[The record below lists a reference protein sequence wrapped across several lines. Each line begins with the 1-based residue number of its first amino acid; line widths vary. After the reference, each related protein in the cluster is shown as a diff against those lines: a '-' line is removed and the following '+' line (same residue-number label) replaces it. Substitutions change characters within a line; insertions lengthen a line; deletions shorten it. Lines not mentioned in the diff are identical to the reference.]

1 MSIDISSAIPVVNP
15 IEIRINKEEDSQIVK
30 AVEESSES
38 RDSELQLNREGSA
51 GIIRDNSAGVGDTY
65 TTTGELI
72 RESRGGSG
80 RGNKNMSI
88 DMRI

>member
-1 MSIDISSAIPVVNP
+1 MSIDISSAIPVINP

-38 RDSELQLNREGSA
+38 RDSELQMNREGSA
-51 GIIRDNSAGVGDTY
+51 WIIRDNSAGVGDTY
-65 TTTGELI
+65 TTRGELI
-72 RESRGGSG
+72 RESRSLSGS
-80 RGNKNMSI
+80 GNKNLSI